1 MERNIP
7 RAAIHV
13 GTDKKSFSSQ
23 VGNEAERRGWDEKRY
38 QLKNADIDKNN
49 HYNYTRKRLNFEI
62 VKGEKIVPLGSQSV
76 PLHERLQHRLDE
88 LGFKPYMDAKR
99 PDQVSRNSP
108 NCTVGIIFSG
118 DHDVLNRLAF
128 GEQKLNTS
136 DPNADHSKVVL
147 QKGIYDWA
155 LDTYRFACEK
165 WGEENVIGFDVHC
178 DETSI
183 HAHVQ
188 TVPVEQVRKR
198 GRIGSKYIHK
208 DNPEKVLSTKEWRAL
223 PKEER
228 DNYTKSEAAKGVVER
243 VSYAKV
249 WGERAKDKSQYLSQ
263 LHTDYYN
270 KVGHKYGLARG
281 FSYDEL
287 SEEEKRGRKHK
298 NKVVLEAE
306 RQAKVALDKVEKYAV
321 LATIDKKEL
330 TIPLLN
336 IKAPVQEAM
345 NAVKKELAIPIPTII
360 GQKAW
365 REERTTNINDAI
377 KALVAAINAERDK
390 QNEGVRKS
398 VNKTY
403 TYYMQNLNKQ
413 IEENKSLRAE
423 NDALKAENN
432 KVKQHI
438 SQLDEKAV
446 ERVTTQL
453 VCAKEELASAKSYN
467 TTLMEMYNDLKA
479 RWNAIWQEPEMT
491 DAWRRVEARKE
502 RETKEKARQEA
513 EAKRESM
520 ARQNRYIGV
529 LDKFIHEGHEAL
541 SSFAKTDRVNFNEKE
556 SASIYYGIMAS
567 AVKHN
572 IGLDS
577 KASIESA
584 AKRFLSGMSWKGFTD
599 FKQECVT
606 SWTKLFATNEVQF
619 TDNAIDNFLTF
630 VDHMSCSADT
640 YVSLGGSNGC
650 ADQLTNWD
658 GTQKV
663 GLGSVPQKKG
673 KGWGDKRTENSDK
686 IDFIIFVTYT

>member
-38 QLKNADIDKNN
+38 QLKNTDIDKNN
-49 HYNYTRKRLNFEI
+49 HYNYSRKRLNFEI
-62 VKGEKIVPLGSQSV
+62 VKDGKIVPLGSQSV

-228 DNYTKSEAAKGVVER
+228 DNYTKTEAAKGVVER

-249 WGERAKDKSQYLSQ
+249 WGERAKDKSQYLFQ

-556 SASIYYGIMAS
+556 STSIYYGIMAS

-572 IGLDS
+572 IELDS
-577 KASIESA
+577 KACIEST
-584 AKRFLSGMSWKGFTD
+584 AKSFLSGMSWKGFTD

-619 TDNAIDNFLTF
+619 TDKAIDNFLAF
-630 VDHMSCSADT
+630 VDYMSCSADT

-663 GLGSVPQKKG
+663 GLGAVLRKKPRG
-673 KGWGDKRTENSDK
+673 FSL
-686 IDFIIFVTYT
+686 

>member
-49 HYNYTRKRLNFEI
+49 HYNYSRKRLNFEI
-62 VKGEKIVPLGSQSV
+62 VKGGKIVPLGSQSV

-188 TVPVEQVRKR
+188 TIPVEKVKKR
-198 GRIGSKYIHK
+198 GRIGSKYVNK
-208 DNPEKVLSTKEWRAL
+208 NNPDIVLSTKEWRAL
-223 PKEER
+223 PKDER
-228 DNYTKSEAAKGVVER
+228 DNYTKQTASKDYVEC

-249 WGERAKDKSQYLSQ
+249 WGETRKAKSEYLSQ
-263 LHTDYYN
+263 LHTDYHN
-270 KVGHKYGLARG
+270 AVGCKYGLARG
-281 FSYDEL
+281 IPYNEL
-287 SEEEKRGRKHK
+287 SEEEKRGRRHK

-306 RQAKVALDKVEKYAV
+306 RQAKAALDKVEKYAV
-321 LATIDKKEL
+321 LATVDKQEL
-330 TIPLLN
+330 TFPLLN
-336 IKAPVQEAM
+336 IKTPVQEAM
-345 NAVKKELAIPIPTII
+345 DAVKKELAIPIPALI
-360 GQKAW
+360 GQKTW

-377 KALVAAINAERDK
+377 KALIAAINAERDK
-390 QNEGVRKS
+390 QNNGIRAS

-403 TYYMQNLNKQ
+403 TYYMQQLNKL
-413 IEENKSLRAE
+413 IVENKALWNE
-423 NDALKAENN
+423 NDMLKAENTE
-432 KVKQHI
+432 VKQRI
-438 SQLDEKAV
+438 SQLDENAV
-446 ERVTTQL
+446 RRVTAQKDAVIESLNTQL
-453 VCAKEELASAKSYN
+453 ASKNEDITKLKTDYN
-467 TTLMEMYNDLKA
+467 TLWEKYKILVIQWNDLTK
-479 RWNAIWQEPEMT
+479 QPEIIE
-491 DAWRRVEARKE
+491 AVKRVKERKE
-502 RETKEKARQEA
+502 QEA
-513 EAKRESM
+513 EAKREEQ
-520 ARQNRYIGV
+520 ARQDRFQDI
-529 LDKFIHEGHEAL
+529 LDRFISEGHEQLKAFSQ
-541 SSFAKTDRVNFNEKE
+541 SSRIDFDEKE
-556 SASIYYGIMAS
+556 AKAIYYGIMATATKS
-567 AVKHN
+567 NITIRSPQGSKFAV
-572 IGLDS
+572 
-577 KASIESA
+577 E
-584 AKRFLSGMSWKGFTD
+584 RFLVSMDWNGCGNYRR
-599 FKQECVT
+599 ECVAH
-606 SWTKLFATNEVQF
+606 WTKLFATDEVVYTEPIIQ
-619 TDNAIDNFLTF
+619 NFLSF
-630 VDHMSCSADT
+630 VEHMSCSADT

-658 GTQKV
+658 GTQKLGV
-663 GLGSVPQKKG
+663 GAPSKKKSQG
-673 KGWGDKRTENSDK
+673 LSR
-686 IDFIIFVTYT
+686 

>member
-49 HYNYTRKRLNFEI
+49 HYNYSRKRLNFEI
-62 VKGEKIVPLGSQSV
+62 VKGGKIVPLGSQSV

-208 DNPEKVLSTKEWRAL
+208 DNPENVLTTKEWRAL

-345 NAVKKELAIPIPTII
+345 NAVKKELAIPIPALI

-365 REERTTNINDAI
+365 REERVNNINAAI
-377 KALVAAINAERDK
+377 KALVVAINAERDK

-403 TYYMQNLNKQ
+403 TYYMQQLNKL
-413 IEENKSLRAE
+413 IVENKALWNE
-423 NDALKAENN
+423 NDMLKAENTE
-432 KVKQHI
+432 VKQRI
-438 SQLDEKAV
+438 SQLDENAV
-446 ERVTTQL
+446 RQVTTQKDAVIESLNTQL
-453 VCAKEELASAKSYN
+453 VSKNEDITKLKTDYN
-467 TTLMEMYNDLKA
+467 TLWEKYKILVLQWNDLTK
-479 RWNAIWQEPEMT
+479 QPEIIE
-491 DAWRRVEARKE
+491 AVKRVEVRKE
-502 RETKEKARQEA
+502 QDA
-513 EAKRESM
+513 EAKRKEQ
-520 ARQNRYIGV
+520 ARQDRYQSV
-529 LDKFIHEGHEAL
+529 LDRFISEGNEQLKAFSQ
-541 SSFAKTDRVNFNEKE
+541 SSRIDFDEKE
-556 SASIYYGIMAS
+556 AKAIYYGIMATATKS
-567 AVKHN
+567 NIALRSPQGAKFAV
-572 IGLDS
+572 
-577 KASIESA
+577 E
-584 AKRFLSGMSWKGFTD
+584 RFLASMDWNGCGNYRR
-599 FKQECVT
+599 ECIAH
-606 SWTKLFATNEVQF
+606 WTKLFATDEVVYTEPIIQ
-619 TDNAIDNFLTF
+619 NFLSF
-630 VDHMSCSADT
+630 IDYMSCSADT

-658 GTQKV
+658 GTQKL
-663 GLGSVPQKKG
+663 GLEAPPKKKLQG
-673 KGWGDKRTENSDK
+673 LYRK
-686 IDFIIFVTYT
+686 

>member
-49 HYNYTRKRLNFEI
+49 HYNYSRKRLNFEI
-62 VKGEKIVPLGSQSV
+62 VKGGKIVPLGSQSV

-136 DPNADHSKVVL
+136 DPNDDHSKVVL

-188 TVPVEQVRKR
+188 TVPVEQVKKR
-198 GRIGSKYIHK
+198 GRVGSKYIHK

-228 DNYTKSEAAKGVVER
+228 DNFTKSEVAKGVVER

-365 REERTTNINDAI
+365 REERVNNINAAI
-377 KALVAAINAERDK
+377 KALVVAINAERDK
-390 QNEGVRKS
+390 QNEDVRKS

-423 NDALKAENN
+423 NDALKTENN
-432 KVKQHI
+432 KVKLHI

-479 RWNAIWQEPEMT
+479 RWNAIWQESEMT

-502 RETKEKARQEA
+502 KETKEKARQEA

-577 KASIESA
+577 KVCIESA
-584 AKRFLSGMSWKGFTD
+584 AKRLLSGMSWKGFTD

-673 KGWGDKRTENSDK
+673 KGLGR
-686 IDFIIFVTYT
+686 